1 MTNIF
6 RLEKIKTVI
15 FKSKKFSKKR
25 RLKDSGTEGA
35 ADAEVEG
42 ERKRVLQIKAQQLSW
57 YLDGQISILSEALS
71 DLDAFVNKDS

>member
-1 MTNIF
+1 M
-6 RLEKIKTVI
+6 EKIKTVI

-25 RLKDSGTEGA
+25 RLNDSGTEGA
-35 ADAEVEG
+35 AVAEVEG

>member
-25 RLKDSGTEGA
+25 RLKDSGTEGT